1 MLINVRKDTGSSRER
16 NCVQERGSQGTTL
29 NSDEDIIDG
38 QRGHTRATPS
48 DERLH
53 SRLHVRRGFRVK
65 GRAQS
70 NIKQVAA
77 SYFCV

>member
-1 MLINVRKDTGSSRER
+1 MRL
-16 NCVQERGSQGTTL
+16 L
-29 NSDEDIIDG
+29 SDEDIIDG

-70 NIKQVAA
+70 NIKKAAA
-77 SYFCV
+77 SYVCV